1 MLTVTHAALRLG
13 YAVQSSYKLNLP
25 PHLTVHAS
33 NIKMTESIGQG
44 KLKLVIIFFTSLYY
58 IVNELLCCVFRG
70 IWCGLQRTSFGGW
83 RENCYCNCGDKNSKR
98 LTIIMT

>member
-1 MLTVTHAALRLG
+1 MLTVTHAALRLE

-44 KLKLVIIFFTSLYY
+44 KLKLVIIFSQAYVIVSELFVLCFQGNLVWFTKD
-58 IVNELLCCVFRG
+58 IFWRMEGKLL
-70 IWCGLQRTSFGGW
+70 LQPW
-83 RENCYCNCGDKNSKR
+83 R
-98 LTIIMT
+98 